1 MNNVKSIMFVTYQ
14 ENLSILLFSSFI
26 RALHSLKC
34 NRKWHGQKEK
44 HLYRRAE
51 VIFVVFS
58 LHKGDCLINIY
69 IYTLHTDKNYVEC
82 LIAELDL
89 ANICILNIM
98 IRFIISLS
106 CIENIKMSSKN
117 KETEA
122 KYLHSFVDDY
132 ALSDWFKNR
141 KS

>member
-1 MNNVKSIMFVTYQ
+1 M
-14 ENLSILLFSSFI
+14 L
-26 RALHSLKC
+26 
-34 NRKWHGQKEK
+34 
-44 HLYRRAE
+44 
-51 VIFVVFS
+51 
-58 LHKGDCLINIY
+58 